1 MTLPGRSL
9 TGHPVALVLLAVVS
23 VQFGGALAATLLPI
37 VGVVG
42 SVALRLVLATAVLW
56 LFVRPRVRGRSAAD
70 WSVVGLF
77 ALALTTMNLAFY
89 GSLARLP
96 IGVAVTIEFLGP
108 LALAA
113 VLSRRLRDGAAVLAA
128 LIGVTLI
135 SGALTTPWAE
145 LDLVGILMAAS
156 AGACWAAYIVL
167 SRRTG
172 ARFAG
177 LDGIAICMALG
188 AVVMLPFGLL
198 TAGTDLWSAD
208 VLLRG
213 LGIALLSSAVPYS
226 LELLALRRLRS
237 GTFGVLLSLEPAA
250 AALAGLLVLGQVL
263 SASQLA
269 GMVLV
274 VAASIVVLG
283 RPVRGHR
290 SSRTSGELT

>member
-1 MTLPGRSL
+1 MTADRSSL
-9 TGHPVALVLLAVVS
+9 TRHPVTLVLLAVVS
-23 VQFGGALAATLLPI
+23 VQFGGALAATLLPM

-42 SVALRLVLATAVLW
+42 SVALRLTLATALLW
-56 LFVRPRVRGRSAAD
+56 AFVRPRVRGRSAAD
-70 WSVVGLF
+70 WGVVALF
-77 ALALTTMNLAFY
+77 ALALTSMNLAFY
-89 GSLARLP
+89 GSLTRLP

-113 VLSRRLRDGAAVLAA
+113 VLSRRLRDAVAVLAA
-128 LIGVTLI
+128 LAGVVLI
-135 SGALTTPWAE
+135 SEALTTPWAE
-145 LDLVGILMAAS
+145 LDLVGILLAAT

-172 ARFAG
+172 ARFEG

-188 AVVMLPFGLL
+188 AVVTLPMGLL
-198 TAGTDLWSAD
+198 TAGSALWAPEA
-208 VLLRG
+208 LLRG

-226 LELLALRRLRS
+226 LELLALRHLRS

-263 SASQLA
+263 TATQLV

-274 VAASIVVLG
+274 VVASIAVLG
-283 RPVRGHR
+283 RPPRRRPRPG
-290 SSRTSGELT
+290 